1 MPIRAKEKGQVHGV
15 KVASNAPSIFHV
27 FYADDKFLFCK
38 ASFSEGR
45 EIKMIPLK
53 VIAHYVGNL
62 LILIN
67 LWCI

>member
-1 MPIRAKEKGQVHGV
+1 MVF
-15 KVASNAPSIFHV
+15 KVARNAPSIFHV
-27 FYADDKFLFCK
+27 FYADGKFLLCK

-45 EIKMIPLK
+45 ERIPFK

-62 LILIN
+62 LIMIN